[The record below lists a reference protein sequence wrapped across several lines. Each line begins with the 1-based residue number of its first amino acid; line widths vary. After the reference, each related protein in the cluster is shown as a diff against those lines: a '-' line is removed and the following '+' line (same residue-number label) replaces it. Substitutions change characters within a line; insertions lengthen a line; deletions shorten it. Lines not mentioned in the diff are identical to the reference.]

1 MEKRFAQVHILDV
14 PYPADRPYTYLV
26 PEELSDEVGV
36 GSFVMVPMGQSDVP
50 RIALITALEDRTDV
64 KKVKSLLRVCAPS
77 LSLGDEFVGLCA
89 FLKKQTLCTIGE
101 AARSMVPAA
110 SLGRALELF
119 ALPESKEGVPDG
131 NENLSDKEKALLS
144 LFADG
149 RGRTS
154 KWLKENCTKEEMAGL
169 RDLASRGFLSR
180 RPYLEEHNGAKY
192 ETRYRLTEDRDG
204 IVALL
209 HGEGKARIRSSAHRT
224 VLEALLTYPEDASFT
239 SGELLQMCEISG
251 NVLSAMVKHN
261 WIRTF
266 RVRVNRDPYA
276 AYPVGEPIKIT
287 LNEEQEKAY
296 KTLSELIDAPAPG
309 AALLYGITGSGK
321 TSVMLRAVEKVLSK
335 GQCAI
340 ILLPEIAL
348 TPQSVSVFKNRFGD
362 LVTVLHSG
370 LSAGERLDA
379 YAKIRE
385 GLIKIVVGT
394 RSAVFAPVTDLGLI
408 VIDEEQESTY
418 KSDQNPKYHARDVA
432 RYRCAKS
439 GAVMLLC
446 SATPSLESYK
456 KALDGTYRLLTLTK
470 RYGKAKLP
478 DVTVTDTG
486 REIERGNDS
495 PLSEPLLEALSET
508 FRKNEQAILFL
519 NRRGY
524 HKYLKC
530 ADCGATVN
538 CPNCSVSMTYHT
550 SPKNFNAGYLCCH
563 WCGTRMPVPASCPA
577 CGNTHLLR
585 FGYGTQRIEERLP
598 KLIPGIRV
606 LRMDMDSTGTKE
618 AYDDLLTRF
627 RNHEADVL
635 LGTQMVTKGHDF
647 PLVTLVGVL
656 SADASLHLDDYRA
669 AERTFS
675 MLTQVVGRAGRA
687 DRPGLAVIQT
697 ENSSN
702 RVIRL
707 SCAQDYPS
715 FYASEIGL
723 RQSLQFPPFCDL
735 VMLTLTGTDETQL
748 RADAKLTGSVLEADL
763 KAHPEV
769 PMIVYGPVEA
779 PVFKVENSFRLRFVI
794 KCKWNADSRAIIEP
808 LYAGTKAE
816 YKIKSTLSLDI
827 NPSSV

>member
-1 MEKRFAQVHILDV
+1 
-14 PYPADRPYTYLV
+14 
-26 PEELSDEVGV
+26 
-36 GSFVMVPMGQSDVP
+36 
-50 RIALITALEDRTDV
+50 
-64 KKVKSLLRVCAPS
+64 
-77 LSLGDEFVGLCA
+77 
-89 FLKKQTLCTIGE
+89 
-101 AARSMVPAA
+101 
-110 SLGRALELF
+110 
-119 ALPESKEGVPDG
+119 
-131 NENLSDKEKALLS
+131 
-144 LFADG
+144 
-149 RGRTS
+149 
-154 KWLKENCTKEEMAGL
+154 
-169 RDLASRGFLSR
+169 
-180 RPYLEEHNGAKY
+180 
-192 ETRYRLTEDRDG
+192 
-204 IVALL
+204 
-209 HGEGKARIRSSAHRT
+209 
-224 VLEALLTYPEDASFT
+224 
-239 SGELLQMCEISG
+239 
-251 NVLSAMVKHN
+251 
-261 WIRTF
+261 
-266 RVRVNRDPYA
+266 
-276 AYPVGEPIKIT
+276 
-287 LNEEQEKAY
+287 
-296 KTLSELIDAPAPG
+296 
-309 AALLYGITGSGK
+309 
-321 TSVMLRAVEKVLSK
+321 
-335 GQCAI
+335 
-340 ILLPEIAL
+340 
-348 TPQSVSVFKNRFGD
+348 
-362 LVTVLHSG
+362 
-370 LSAGERLDA
+370 
-379 YAKIRE
+379 
-385 GLIKIVVGT
+385 
-394 RSAVFAPVTDLGLI
+394 
-408 VIDEEQESTY
+408 
-418 KSDQNPKYHARDVA
+418 
-432 RYRCAKS
+432 
-439 GAVMLLC
+439 
-446 SATPSLESYK
+446 
-456 KALDGTYRLLTLTK
+456 
-470 RYGKAKLP
+470 
-478 DVTVTDTG
+478 
-486 REIERGNDS
+486 
-495 PLSEPLLEALSET
+495 
-508 FRKNEQAILFL
+508 
-519 NRRGY
+519 
-524 HKYLKC
+524 
-530 ADCGATVN
+530 
-538 CPNCSVSMTYHT
+538 
-550 SPKNFNAGYLCCH
+550 
-563 WCGTRMPVPASCPA
+563 MPVPASCPA

-735 VMLTLTGTDETQL
+735 VMLTLTGADETQL